1 MKTLFAVPIG
11 FSQSSMQLVKKKKKM
26 GKVTQKEKVLKLN
39 KTYQMNL
46 GG

>member
-11 FSQSSMQLVKKKKKM
+11 FSQSSMQLVKKKKM